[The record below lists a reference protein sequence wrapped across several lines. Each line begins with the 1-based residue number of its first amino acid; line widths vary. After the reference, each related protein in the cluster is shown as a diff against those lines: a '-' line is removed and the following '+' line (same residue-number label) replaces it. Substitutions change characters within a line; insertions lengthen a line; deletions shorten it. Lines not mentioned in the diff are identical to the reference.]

1 MRPSRFHRGSPNP
14 TLCGPSPA
22 LPVVSDPAESQPSA
36 SARLYLLLSYEEWWF
51 GYILKND
58 EIALHNH
65 YGFTISQIPGP
76 GFWLRHELTVR
87 IPVNLIGKE
96 ETGRKRSDVAA
107 TLSKGDTGA
116 ILAG

>member
-1 MRPSRFHRGSPNP
+1 MTPNPTSTAAVMARQPMTAKIDAMRPSRFHRGSPNP

-22 LPVVSDPAESQPSA
+22 LPVVSDPAQSQPSA

-65 YGFTISQIPGP
+65 YGFTIDRYPGP
-76 GFWLRHELTVR
+76 GS
-87 IPVNLIGKE
+87 G
-96 ETGRKRSDVAA
+96 
-107 TLSKGDTGA
+107 
-116 ILAG
+116 